1 MTIFVERPP
10 ATSTFPLDRR
20 ASWAAAALF
29 VLGGAFQLAEFL
41 LERSPDAPGARVDW
55 WLAHDGRTQL
65 SQAVGLLAVPL
76 MIGGFLYG
84 YRLIRE
90 QSRRLS
96 LVAISLLVI
105 AMVGLGMVHGI
116 EFAAR
121 WAAVAGHR
129 AAATDI
135 LQASNPGLP
144 GIVGFVMFLGC
155 AVLGNVLVAVAL
167 WRSRYVPRVVAV
179 LVIAFA
185 VLDFAA
191 GQGLAAHVLDLGT
204 DGLFAWAF
212 LSGYVRGESTPS
224 TSETGPTGSPAVAH

>member
-1 MTIFVERPP
+1 MTILIERPP
-10 ATSTFPLDRR
+10 TPSTFPLHRR
-20 ASWAAAALF
+20 ARWAAAALF
-29 VLGGAFQLAEFL
+29 ILGGALQLAEFV
-41 LERSPDAPGARVDW
+41 LERSPDASGARVAW
-55 WLAHDGRTQL
+55 WLAHDLRTQL
-65 SQAVGLLAVPL
+65 SQALGLLALPL

-96 LVAISLLVI
+96 LVAISLLVT
-105 AMVGLGMVHGI
+105 AMVGLGLVHGI

-129 AAATDI
+129 AAAVDI
-135 LQASNPGLP
+135 LEVGDPGLP

-167 WRSRYVPRVVAV
+167 WRSHYVHRIVAV

-204 DGLFAWAF
+204 DGLFAWAC
-212 LSGYVRGESTPS
+212 LSGYVRTAPATTS
-224 TSETGPTGSPAVAH
+224 SETGPMAGAAGAH